1 MSFWKKLWDRL
12 NTDIQPDWKETIK
25 GGVESADKL
34 VKLAEVL
41 NKKENASLKDLIPY
55 FQQTASLLDVL
66 NSPLGQVIG
75 ASIPF
80 IGIATG
86 LLTFLIEKSK
96 KELSIED
103 SIFIVAQGAYLES
116 FKDFF
121 KQHPEIQNK
130 LQDTTVSKELSKQ
143 IQSFGENFAF
153 SLDQKEKEKE
163 VENTLVC
170 FAESKLAISANGLL
184 KARLEESGFT
194 KKEAGIITQ
203 RIARST
209 YRYLKRAF
217 VENREKMPKLAALYG
232 QQWQAELELDTSL
245 DNYLKEIAKCPEEK
259 VFDEEFSFKDIYVP
273 LQVQAVKDGKI
284 QDKETPQNIEVWAIN
299 LLLDDRKKQE
309 VLFIQGRPGG
319 GKSVFCRLFADKVRR
334 ELYPIY
340 TPILIKLKDIED
352 FANNFDQTLTSVIDQ
367 DFVTDRGWL
376 TDRNTRFLFLLDG
389 FDELVLTRGKGN
401 SVESFLD
408 QVARFQENC
417 GNNSERQHRVLITG
431 RPLALLGFERP
442 MPPNLQW
449 VNIAL
454 MDDDIQAQWRSN
466 WGKLVGE
473 TEAQAF
479 QVFLT
484 DENCPKQVQALA
496 REPLLL
502 YLLAAMHRDKRL
514 DLETLR
520 SRDGDLVKV
529 KIYRAVIAW
538 VLTKQREKRLIFDLT
553 GCDTEDLRSILAE
566 TGLCITQTGTE
577 QALVSMIEKRLVERG
592 HEAAKKLIDE
602 AKKNQEKD
610 PLKNALAAFYLKAAT
625 GLDNS
630 VEFFHK
636 SFGEFLMAERL
647 AESFWLWTKKSA
659 KRQVKYTVE
668 DTTLDWEIYDL
679 LGYGLLTKEILS
691 YLITLLKLGEPSDYL
706 ENNNTFT
713 ATDWVSLFERLYAFY
728 WRWSQGEFIE
738 VLESSTTIL
747 PLNKAVQLQ
756 QYQIP
761 LGQRQADVYTGLNIL
776 ILLLLINTH
785 AQSQADLKEKIHFY
799 PCGNPN
805 NTEEFDGSRLLKI
818 IGYSECL
825 GAFTFGSKLG
835 DFFSNTDLSNAKLS
849 KADLSNAD
857 LSNAKLSKADLSK
870 ADLSNA
876 NLSKADLSYANLSGA
891 DLRKANLSNADLSNA
906 DLSNADLSNADLSNA
921 DLRNAD
927 LRYANLS
934 KALSKANL
942 SKANLREANLREAN
956 LSYADLS
963 YANLS
968 YANLI
973 NADLSFANLS
983 FANLINADL
992 SNANLSGANL
1002 SGANL
1007 SYADLEAMRWDQGT
1021 NWQGV
1026 RGLVDTAKNVPEA
1039 LKQQLGLI
1047 DNE

>member
-25 GGVESADKL
+25 GGVESADKIF
-34 VKLAEVL
+34 KLAEVW

-86 LLTFLIEKSK
+86 LLTFLIEKSQ

-121 KQHPEIQNK
+121 KQHPEIKDK
-130 LQDTTVSKELSKQ
+130 LQNTTVSKELSKQ
-143 IQSFGENFAF
+143 IQSFGENFA
-153 SLDQKEKEKE
+153 LAQKEA
-163 VENTLVC
+163 ENTLVC
-170 FAESKLAISANGLL
+170 FAESKLAISANELL
-184 KARLEESGFT
+184 KARLKESGFSQT
-194 KKEAGIITQ
+194 EAEIITQ

-217 VENREKMPKLAALYG
+217 VENLRKIPKLAALYG
-232 QQWQAELELDTSL
+232 QQWQAELERDTSL

-273 LQVQAVKDGKI
+273 LQVQAVKDGEI
-284 QDKETPQNIEVWAIN
+284 EDEETLQNIETWAIN
-299 LLLDDRKKQE
+299 LLLNEQKKKE

-334 ELYPIY
+334 ELEPIY
-340 TPILIKLKDIED
+340 TPILIRLKNIED
-352 FANNFDQTLTSVIDQ
+352 FANNFDQTLTNVIDQ

-401 SVESFLD
+401 SVKDFLD

-431 RPLALLGFERP
+431 RPLALLGFERL
-442 MPPNLQW
+442 MPTNLQW

-454 MDDDIQAQWRSN
+454 MDDDIQAQWWSN
-466 WGKLVGE
+466 WARLVGE
-473 TEAQAF
+473 TEAEDF
-479 QVFLT
+479 QDFLS
-484 DENCPKQVQALA
+484 DENCPEQVQALA

-502 YLLAAMHRDKRL
+502 YLLAAMHRDKHL

-520 SRDGDLVKV
+520 SADGDLVKV
-529 KIYRAVIAW
+529 KIYRAVITW
-538 VLTKQREKRLIFDLT
+538 VLTKQREKRLNFDLA

-577 QALVSMIEKRLVERG
+577 QALVNMIEKRLVDRG
-592 HEAAKKLIDE
+592 HEAAKQLIDE

-647 AESFWLWTKKSA
+647 AESFWLWTEKSA
-659 KRQVKYTVE
+659 KRQINYSIK
-668 DTTLDWEIYDL
+668 DADLDWEIYDL
-679 LGYGLLTKEILS
+679 LGYGLLTKEILG
-691 YLITLLKLGEPSDYL
+691 YLMPLLKLGEPRDYL

-728 WRWSQGEFIE
+728 LRWSQGEFIE
-738 VLESSTTIL
+738 ALESSKTTL
-747 PLNKAVQLQ
+747 PFNKAMQLQ
-756 QYQIP
+756 QYQIL
-761 LGQRQADVYTGLNIL
+761 LGQRQADIYTGLNIL

-785 AQSQADLKEKIHFY
+785 ARSQADLKEKIHFY
-799 PCGNPN
+799 PCGNPDN
-805 NTEEFDGSRLLKI
+805 AEEFDRTRLLKI

-825 GAFTFGSKLG
+825 GAFTFWQKVADYLRNAYLRNAYLSDTDL
-835 DFFSNTDLSNAKLS
+835 SNTDLR
-849 KADLSNAD
+849 
-857 LSNAKLSKADLSK
+857 
-870 ADLSNA
+870 NA
-876 NLSKADLSYANLSGA
+876 N
-891 DLRKANLSNADLSNA
+891 
-906 DLSNADLSNADLSNA
+906 LSNA

-927 LRYANLS
+927 LRNADLSYADLS
-934 KALSKANL
+934 YAD
-942 SKANLREANLREAN
+942 LRNAN

-963 YANLS
+963 YT
-968 YANLI
+968 
-973 NADLSFANLS
+973 DL
-983 FANLINADL
+983 
-992 SNANLSGANL
+992 NANLSEANL
-1002 SGANL
+1002 SEANLSESNLSEADLSYADLSEADLSYADL
-1007 SYADLEAMRWDQGT
+1007 SYADLEAIDWDQET

-1026 RGLVDTAKNVPEA
+1026 KGLDTAQNVPEA
-1039 LKQQLGLI
+1039 LKQQLGLM
-1047 DNE
+1047 DN

>member
-1 MSFWKKLWDRL
+1 MGSWQKLWDRL

-41 NKKENASLKDLIPY
+41 NKQENASLKDLIPY

-130 LQDTTVSKELSKQ
+130 LQETTVSKELSER
-143 IQSFGENFAF
+143 IQSFGENFA
-153 SLDQKEKEKE
+153 LDQKEA
-163 VENTLVC
+163 ENTLVC
-170 FAESKLAISANGLL
+170 FAESKLAIAANKLL

-194 KKEAGIITQ
+194 ETEAQIITQ

-217 VENREKMPKLAALYG
+217 VENREKMPKLAPVYG
-232 QQWQAELELDTSL
+232 QQWQAELERDTSL

-273 LQVQAVKDGKI
+273 LQVQSVDDGEI
-284 QDKETPQNIEVWAIN
+284 EDEETPQNIEAWAIN
-299 LLLDDRKKQE
+299 LLLNDQKKKE

-319 GKSVFCRLFADKVRR
+319 GKSVFCRLFADRVRR

-340 TPILIKLKDIED
+340 IPILIKLKDIKD
-352 FANNFDQTLTSVIDQ
+352 FANNFDETLKDSIKW
-367 DFVTDRGWL
+367 DFTVDLGWL
-376 TDRNTRFLFLLDG
+376 TDQNTRFLFLLDG
-389 FDELVLTRGKGN
+389 FDELVLTRGKSN
-401 SVESFLD
+401 SVKDFLD
-408 QVARFQENC
+408 QVARFQRDC
-417 GNNSERQHRVLITG
+417 GDISERQHRVLITG
-431 RPLALLGFERP
+431 RPLALLGFERL
-442 MPPNLQW
+442 MPTNLQW

-454 MDDDIQAQWRSN
+454 MDDDIQAQWRAN
-466 WGKLVGE
+466 WDRLVGE
-473 TEAQAF
+473 TEAQGF
-479 QVFLT
+479 QVFLS

-502 YLLAAMHRDKRL
+502 YLLAAMHRDKHL

-520 SRDGDLVKV
+520 SGDGDLVKV
-529 KIYRAVIAW
+529 KIYRAVIVW
-538 VLTKQREKRLIFDLT
+538 VLTKQREKRLNFDLT

-577 QALVSMIEKRLVERG
+577 QALVSMIEKRLVDRG

-625 GLDNS
+625 GQDNS

-636 SFGEFLMAERL
+636 SFGEFLIAERL
-647 AESFWLWTKKSA
+647 AESFWLWTEKSA
-659 KRQVKYTVE
+659 KRQVNYTVK
-668 DTTLDWEIYDL
+668 DTELDWEIYDL
-679 LGYGLLTKEILS
+679 LGYGLLTKEILG
-691 YLITLLKLGEPSDYL
+691 YLMPLLKLGEPSDYL
-706 ENNNTFT
+706 ENNKTFT

-728 WRWSQGEFIE
+728 LRWSQGEFIE
-738 VLESSTTIL
+738 ALESSTTIL

-761 LGQRQADVYTGLNIL
+761 LGQRQADIYTGLNIL

-785 AQSQADLKEKIHFY
+785 AQSQGDLKEKIHFY
-799 PCGNPN
+799 PCGNPDN
-805 NTEEFDGSRLLKI
+805 VEEFDQERLLKI

-825 GAFTFGSKLG
+825 GASTFWQKVA
-835 DFFSNTDLSNAKLS
+835 DFLSNAYLGL
-849 KADLSNAD
+849 ADLI
-857 LSNAKLSKADLSK
+857 
-870 ADLSNA
+870 
-876 NLSKADLSYANLSGA
+876 
-891 DLRKANLSNADLSNA
+891 
-906 DLSNADLSNADLSNA
+906 
-921 DLRNAD
+921 
-927 LRYANLS
+927 
-934 KALSKANL
+934 
-942 SKANLREANLREAN
+942 E
-956 LSYADLS
+956 
-963 YANLS
+963 ANLS
-968 YANLI
+968 YANLS
-973 NADLSFANLS
+973 NAFLIEAN
-983 FANLINADL
+983 L
-992 SNANLSGANL
+992 SNANLSNANLIEANL
-1002 SGANL
+1002 SNANLSNANLSNANLSNACLIEADL
-1007 SYADLEAMRWDQGT
+1007 SYADLEAIGWSEET

-1026 RGLVDTAKNVPEA
+1026 KGLDTAKNVPEA

>member
-41 NKKENASLKDLIPY
+41 NKKENSSLKDLIPY

-130 LQDTTVSKELSKQ
+130 VQNTTVSKALSEQ
-143 IQSFGENFAF
+143 IQSFGENFA
-153 SLDQKEKEKE
+153 LDQKEA
-163 VENTLVC
+163 ENTLVC
-170 FAESKLAISANGLL
+170 FAESKLAIAANELL
-184 KARLEESGFT
+184 KARLKESGFAQ
-194 KKEAGIITQ
+194 KEAEIITQ

-232 QQWQAELELDTSL
+232 QQWQAELERDTSL
-245 DNYLKEIAKCPEEK
+245 DNYLQEIAKCPEEK
-259 VFDEEFSFKDIYVP
+259 VFDEDFSFKDIYVP
-273 LQVQAVKDGKI
+273 LQVQAVKDGEI
-284 QDKETPQNIEVWAIN
+284 QDKETTQNIEAWAIN
-299 LLLDDRKKQE
+299 LLLDDQKKKE

-334 ELYPIY
+334 ELEPIY
-340 TPILIKLKDIED
+340 TPILIRLKNIED
-352 FANNFDQTLTSVIDQ
+352 FANNFDQTLTNVIDQ

-389 FDELVLTRGKGN
+389 FDELVLTRGKSN
-401 SVESFLD
+401 SVKDFLD
-408 QVARFQENC
+408 QVARFQRDC
-417 GNNSERQHRVLITG
+417 GDISERQHRVLITG
-431 RPLALLGFERP
+431 RPLALLGFERL

-466 WGKLVGE
+466 WARLVGE
-473 TEAQAF
+473 TEAQDL
-479 QVFLT
+479 QGFLS
-484 DENCPKQVQALA
+484 DENCPEQVQELA

-502 YLLAAMHRDKRL
+502 YLLAAMHRDKHL

-520 SRDGDLVKV
+520 SGDGDLVKV
-529 KIYRAVIAW
+529 KIYRAVIVW
-538 VLTKQREKRLIFDLT
+538 VLTKQREKRLNFDLT

-625 GLDNS
+625 GQDNS

-647 AESFWLWTKKSA
+647 AESFWLWTEKSA
-659 KRQVKYTVE
+659 KRQVNYTVK
-668 DTTLDWEIYDL
+668 DTELDWQIYDL
-679 LGYGLLTKEILS
+679 LGYDLLTKEILG
-691 YLITLLKLGEPSDYL
+691 YLMSLLKLGEPSNYL

-738 VLESSTTIL
+738 ALESSTTIL

-761 LGQRQADVYTGLNIL
+761 LGQRQVDIYTGLNIL
-776 ILLLLINTH
+776 ILLLLINTY
-785 AQSQADLKEKIHFY
+785 AQSQTDLEEKIHFY
-799 PCGNPN
+799 PCGNPYN
-805 NTEEFDGSRLLKI
+805 AEEFDQTRLLKI

-825 GAFTFGSKLG
+825 GAFTFRKIRH
-835 DFFSNTDLSNAKLS
+835 FFPCTDLSNAYLFNAYLS
-849 KADLSNAD
+849 DAYLRE
-857 LSNAKLSKADLSK
+857 
-870 ADLSNA
+870 
-876 NLSKADLSYANLSGA
+876 ADLSYAELSYADLSHTDLSYADLSGASLRKADLSGA
-891 DLRKANLSNADLSNA
+891 DLSGADLGYADLSGADLSNA
-906 DLSNADLSNADLSNA
+906 DLSNADLINAD
-921 DLRNAD
+921 
-927 LRYANLS
+927 
-934 KALSKANL
+934 
-942 SKANLREANLREAN
+942 
-956 LSYADLS
+956 LSYADLR
-963 YANLS
+963 A
-968 YANLI
+968 I
-973 NADLSFANLS
+973 
-983 FANLINADL
+983 
-992 SNANLSGANL
+992 
-1002 SGANL
+1002 
-1007 SYADLEAMRWDQGT
+1007 RWNQET

-1026 RGLVDTAKNVPEA
+1026 KGLDTAQNVPEA
-1039 LKQQLGLI
+1039 LKQQLGLV
-1047 DNE
+1047 NS

>member
-103 SIFIVAQGAYLES
+103 SILIVAQGAYLES

-121 KQHPEIQNK
+121 KEHPEIQEK
-130 LQDTTVSKELSKQ
+130 LQDTTVSEALSKQ
-143 IQSFGENFAF
+143 IQAFGEKFAF
-153 SLDQKEKEKE
+153 ALDQKEKEA
-163 VENTLVC
+163 ENTLVC
-170 FAESKLAISANGLL
+170 FAESKLAIAANKLL

-194 KKEAGIITQ
+194 ETEAQIITQ

-217 VENREKMPKLAALYG
+217 VENREKMPKLAPVYG
-232 QQWQAELELDTSL
+232 QQWQPELERDTSL
-245 DNYLKEIAKCPEEK
+245 DNYLEEIAKCPEEK

-273 LQVQAVKDGKI
+273 LQVQAVKDGEI
-284 QDKETPQNIEVWAIN
+284 QDKETTQNIEAWAIN
-299 LLLDDRKKQE
+299 LLLDDQKKKE

-319 GKSVFCRLFADKVRR
+319 GKSVFCRLFADRVRR

-340 TPILIKLKDIED
+340 IPILIKLKDIKD
-352 FANNFDQTLTSVIDQ
+352 FANNFDETLKDSIKWDFTSDL
-367 DFVTDRGWL
+367 GWL
-376 TDRNTRFLFLLDG
+376 TDQNTRFLFLLDG
-389 FDELVLTRGKGN
+389 FDELVLTRGKSN
-401 SVESFLD
+401 SVKDFLD
-408 QVARFQENC
+408 QVARFQRDC
-417 GNNSERQHRVLITG
+417 GDISERQHRVLITG
-431 RPLALLGFERP
+431 RPLALLGFERL
-442 MPPNLQW
+442 MPTNLQW
-449 VNIAL
+449 VNVAL
-454 MDDDIQAQWRSN
+454 MDDDIQAQWRAN
-466 WGKLVGE
+466 WDRLVGE
-473 TEAQAF
+473 TEAQGF
-479 QVFLT
+479 QVFLS

-502 YLLAAMHRDKRL
+502 YLLAAMHRDKHL

-520 SRDGDLVKV
+520 SGDGDLVKV

-538 VLTKQREKRLIFDLT
+538 VLTKQREKRLNFDLT

-577 QALVSMIEKRLVERG
+577 QALVSMIEKRLVDRG

-602 AKKNQEKD
+602 VKKNQEKD

-625 GLDNS
+625 GQDNS

-647 AESFWLWTKKSA
+647 AESFWLWTEKSA
-659 KRQVKYTVE
+659 KRQVNYTVK
-668 DTTLDWEIYDL
+668 DTELDWEIYDL
-679 LGYGLLTKEILS
+679 LGYGLLTKEILG
-691 YLITLLKLGEPSDYL
+691 YLMPLLKLGEPSDYL

-728 WRWSQGEFIE
+728 LRWSQGEFIE
-738 VLESSTTIL
+738 TLESSTTIL

-761 LGQRQADVYTGLNIL
+761 LGQRQTDIYTGLNIL
-776 ILLLLINTH
+776 MLLLLINTH
-785 AQSQADLKEKIHFY
+785 AQSQADLKRKIHFY
-799 PCGNPN
+799 PCGYPN
-805 NTEEFDGSRLLKI
+805 KVEEFDEERLLKI

-825 GAFTFGSKLG
+825 GALTFWGN
-835 DFFSNTDLSNAKLS
+835 FRHFLSE
-849 KADLSNAD
+849 ADLSQAN
-857 LSNAKLSKADLSK
+857 LSEAN
-870 ADLSNA
+870 LSNA
-876 NLSKADLSYANLSGA
+876 NLSEANLFNA
-891 DLRKANLSNADLSNA
+891 NLNKANFSNADLSEANVSYAYLRKA
-906 DLSNADLSNADLSNA
+906 DLRNA

-927 LRYANLS
+927 LSVAILNN
-934 KALSKANL
+934 AD
-942 SKANLREANLREAN
+942 

-963 YANLS
+963 YA
-968 YANLI
+968 
-973 NADLSFANLS
+973 DLYDIHWNQET
-983 FANLINADL
+983 I
-992 SNANLSGANL
+992 
-1002 SGANL
+1002 
-1007 SYADLEAMRWDQGT
+1007 
-1021 NWQGV
+1021 WQGV
-1026 RGLVDTAKNVPEA
+1026 QGLDTAKNVPEA

>member
-130 LQDTTVSKELSKQ
+130 LQETTVAKELSER
-143 IQSFGENFAF
+143 IQSFGENFA
-153 SLDQKEKEKE
+153 LDQKEA
-163 VENTLVC
+163 ENTLVC
-170 FAESKLAISANGLL
+170 FAESKLAIAANKLL

-194 KKEAGIITQ
+194 ETEAQIITQ

-217 VENREKMPKLAALYG
+217 VENREKMPKLAPVYG
-232 QQWQAELELDTSL
+232 QQWQPELERDTSL
-245 DNYLKEIAKCPEEK
+245 DNYLEEIAKCPEEK

-273 LQVQAVKDGKI
+273 LQVQAVKDGEI
-284 QDKETPQNIEVWAIN
+284 QDKETTQNIEAWAIN
-299 LLLDDRKKQE
+299 LLLDDQKKKE

-319 GKSVFCRLFADKVRR
+319 GKSVFCRLFADRVRR

-340 TPILIKLKDIED
+340 IPILIKLKDIKD
-352 FANNFDQTLTSVIDQ
+352 FANNFDETLKDSIKWDFTSDL
-367 DFVTDRGWL
+367 GWL
-376 TDRNTRFLFLLDG
+376 TDQNTRFLFLLDG
-389 FDELVLTRGKGN
+389 FDELVLTRGKSN
-401 SVESFLD
+401 SVKDFLD
-408 QVARFQENC
+408 QVARFQRDC
-417 GNNSERQHRVLITG
+417 GDISERQHRVLITG
-431 RPLALLGFERP
+431 RPLALLGFERL
-442 MPPNLQW
+442 MPTNLQW
-449 VNIAL
+449 VNVAL
-454 MDDDIQAQWRSN
+454 MDDDIQAQWRAN
-466 WGKLVGE
+466 WDRLVGE
-473 TEAQAF
+473 TEAQGF
-479 QVFLT
+479 QVFLS

-502 YLLAAMHRDKRL
+502 YLLAAMHRDKHL

-520 SRDGDLVKV
+520 SGDGDLVKV
-529 KIYRAVIAW
+529 KIYRAVIVW
-538 VLTKQREKRLIFDLT
+538 VLTKQREKRLNFDLT

-577 QALVSMIEKRLVERG
+577 QALVSMIEKRLVDRG

-625 GLDNS
+625 GQDNS

-647 AESFWLWTKKSA
+647 AESFWLWTEKSA
-659 KRQVKYTVE
+659 KRQVNYTVK
-668 DTTLDWEIYDL
+668 DTELDWEIYDL
-679 LGYGLLTKEILS
+679 LGYGLLTKEILG
-691 YLITLLKLGEPSDYL
+691 YLMPLLKLGEPSDYL

-728 WRWSQGEFIE
+728 LRWSQGEFIE
-738 VLESSTTIL
+738 TLESSTTIL

-761 LGQRQADVYTGLNIL
+761 LGQRQTDIYTGLNIL
-776 ILLLLINTH
+776 MLLLLINTH
-785 AQSQADLKEKIHFY
+785 AQSQADLKRKIHFY
-799 PCGNPN
+799 PCGYPN
-805 NTEEFDGSRLLKI
+805 KVEEFDEERLLKI

-825 GAFTFGSKLG
+825 GALTFWGN
-835 DFFSNTDLSNAKLS
+835 FRHFLSE
-849 KADLSNAD
+849 ADLSQAN
-857 LSNAKLSKADLSK
+857 LSEAN
-870 ADLSNA
+870 LSNA
-876 NLSKADLSYANLSGA
+876 NLSEANLFNA
-891 DLRKANLSNADLSNA
+891 NLNKANFSNADLSEANVSYA
-906 DLSNADLSNADLSNA
+906 YLRKADLSNA

-927 LRYANLS
+927 LSVAILNN
-934 KALSKANL
+934 AD
-942 SKANLREANLREAN
+942 

-963 YANLS
+963 YA
-968 YANLI
+968 
-973 NADLSFANLS
+973 DLYDIHWNQET
-983 FANLINADL
+983 I
-992 SNANLSGANL
+992 
-1002 SGANL
+1002 
-1007 SYADLEAMRWDQGT
+1007 
-1021 NWQGV
+1021 WQGV
-1026 RGLVDTAKNVPEA
+1026 QGLDTAKNVPEA

>member
-25 GGVESADKL
+25 GGVESADKIF
-34 VKLAEVL
+34 KLAEVW

-121 KQHPEIQNK
+121 KKHPEIQNK
-130 LQDTTVSKELSKQ
+130 VKETKVSEALSKQ
-143 IQSFGENFAF
+143 IQAFGESFA
-153 SLDQKEKEKE
+153 LDQKEA
-163 VENTLVC
+163 ENTLVC
-170 FAESKLAISANGLL
+170 FAESKLAIAANELL
-184 KARLEESGFT
+184 KARLEESGFSQT
-194 KKEAGIITQ
+194 EAEIITQ

-217 VENREKMPKLAALYG
+217 VENLGEIPKLAALYG
-232 QQWQAELELDTSL
+232 QQWQAELERDTSL
-245 DNYLKEIAKCPEEK
+245 DNYLREIAKCPEEK

-273 LQVQAVKDGKI
+273 LQVQSVDDGEI
-284 QDKETPQNIEVWAIN
+284 QDEETPQNIEAWAIN
-299 LLLDDRKKQE
+299 LLLDEQKKKE

-319 GKSVFCRLFADKVRR
+319 GKSVFCRLFADRVRR
-334 ELYPIY
+334 ELEPIY

-352 FANNFDQTLTSVIDQ
+352 FANNFDQTLTNVIDQ

-401 SVESFLD
+401 SVKDFLD

-431 RPLALLGFERP
+431 RPLALLGFERL
-442 MPPNLQW
+442 MPTNLQW

-466 WGKLVGE
+466 WAKLVGE

-479 QVFLT
+479 QVFLS
-484 DENCPKQVQALA
+484 DENCPEQVQGLA

-502 YLLAAMHRDKRL
+502 YLLAAMHRDKHL

-520 SRDGDLVKV
+520 SGDGDLVKV
-529 KIYRAVIAW
+529 KIYRAVIVW
-538 VLTKQREKRLIFDLT
+538 VLTKQREQRLNFDLT

-566 TGLCITQTGTE
+566 TGLCIAQTGTE
-577 QALVSMIEKRLVERG
+577 QALVSMIEKRLVKRG
-592 HEAAKKLIDE
+592 HKAAKKLIDE
-602 AKKNQEKD
+602 AKRNQEKD

-625 GLDNS
+625 GQDNS

-659 KRQVKYTVE
+659 ERQVNYTVE
-668 DTTLDWEIYDL
+668 DADLDWQIYDL
-679 LGYGLLTKEILS
+679 LGYGLLTKEILG
-691 YLITLLKLGEPSDYL
+691 YLMPLLKLGEPRDYL

-738 VLESSTTIL
+738 ALESSTTIL

-761 LGQRQADVYTGLNIL
+761 LGQRQADIYTGLNIL
-776 ILLLLINTH
+776 ILLLLINTY

-799 PCGNPN
+799 PCGDPENA
-805 NTEEFDGSRLLKI
+805 EEFDEERLLKI

-825 GAFTFGSKLG
+825 GAFTFWRNLRH
-835 DFFSNTDLSNAKLS
+835 FLR
-849 KADLSNAD
+849 
-857 LSNAKLSKADLSK
+857 
-870 ADLSNA
+870 NA
-876 NLSKADLSYANLSGA
+876 NLSE
-891 DLRKANLSNADLSNA
+891 ANLSNADLSNA
-906 DLSNADLSNADLSNA
+906 YLRYVN
-921 DLRNAD
+921 LRNAD
-927 LRYANLS
+927 
-934 KALSKANL
+934 
-942 SKANLREANLREAN
+942 

-963 YANLS
+963 YADLSYGYADLS
-968 YANLI
+968 YA
-973 NADLSFANLS
+973 DLSY
-983 FANLINADL
+983 AD
-992 SNANLSGANL
+992 
-1002 SGANL
+1002 L
-1007 SYADLEAMRWDQGT
+1007 SYADLESISWNQET

-1026 RGLVDTAKNVPEA
+1026 KGLDTARNVPEA
-1039 LKQQLGLI
+1039 LKQQLGLV
-1047 DNE
+1047 NS

>member
-1 MSFWKKLWDRL
+1 MGSWQKLWDRL
-12 NTDIQPDWKETIK
+12 NTDIQPNWQETIK

-143 IQSFGENFAF
+143 IQSFGENFP
-153 SLDQKEKEKE
+153 LDQKEA
-163 VENTLVC
+163 ENTLVC
-170 FAESKLAISANGLL
+170 FAESKLAIAANKLL

-194 KKEAGIITQ
+194 ETEAQIITQ

-217 VENREKMPKLAALYG
+217 VENREKMPKLAPIYG
-232 QQWQAELELDTSL
+232 QQWQAELERDTSL
-245 DNYLKEIAKCPEEK
+245 DNYLKEIAKYPEET
-259 VFDEEFSFKDIYVP
+259 VFDEEFSFKNIYVP
-273 LQVQAVKDGKI
+273 LEVQSVDDGKI
-284 QDKETPQNIEVWAIN
+284 QDEETSQNIETWAID
-299 LLLDDRKKQE
+299 LLLDDQERKQ

-319 GKSVFCRLFADKVRR
+319 GKSVFCRLFADRVRR

-340 TPILIKLKDIED
+340 TPILIRLKDIED
-352 FANNFDQTLTSVIDQ
+352 FANNFDQTLTNVIDQ

-401 SVESFLD
+401 SVKDFLD

-431 RPLALLGFERP
+431 RPLALLGFERL
-442 MPPNLQW
+442 MPTNLQW

-454 MDDDIQAQWRSN
+454 MDDDIQAQWRAN
-466 WGKLVGE
+466 WDRLVGE
-473 TEAQAF
+473 TEAQGF
-479 QVFLT
+479 QVFLS

-502 YLLAAMHRDKRL
+502 YLLAAMHRDKHL

-520 SRDGDLVKV
+520 SGDGDLVKV

-538 VLTKQREKRLIFDLT
+538 VLTKQREKRLNFDLT

-577 QALVSMIEKRLVERG
+577 QALVSMIEKRLVDRG

-625 GLDNS
+625 GQDNS

-636 SFGEFLMAERL
+636 SFGEFLIAERL
-647 AESFWLWTKKSA
+647 AESFWLWTEKSA
-659 KRQVKYTVE
+659 KRQVNYTVK
-668 DTTLDWEIYDL
+668 DTELDWEIYDL
-679 LGYGLLTKEILS
+679 LGYGLLTKEILG
-691 YLITLLKLGEPSDYL
+691 YLMPLLKLGEPSDYL
-706 ENNNTFT
+706 ENNKTFT

-728 WRWSQGEFIE
+728 LRWSQGEFIE
-738 VLESSTTIL
+738 ALESSTTIL

-761 LGQRQADVYTGLNIL
+761 LGQRQADIYTGLNIL

-785 AQSQADLKEKIHFY
+785 AQSQGDLKEKIHFY
-799 PCGNPN
+799 PCGNPDN
-805 NTEEFDGSRLLKI
+805 VEEFDQERLLKI

-825 GAFTFGSKLG
+825 GASTFWQKVA
-835 DFFSNTDLSNAKLS
+835 DFLSNAYLGL
-849 KADLSNAD
+849 ADLI
-857 LSNAKLSKADLSK
+857 
-870 ADLSNA
+870 
-876 NLSKADLSYANLSGA
+876 
-891 DLRKANLSNADLSNA
+891 
-906 DLSNADLSNADLSNA
+906 
-921 DLRNAD
+921 
-927 LRYANLS
+927 
-934 KALSKANL
+934 
-942 SKANLREANLREAN
+942 E
-956 LSYADLS
+956 
-963 YANLS
+963 ANLS
-968 YANLI
+968 YANLS
-973 NADLSFANLS
+973 NAFLIEAN
-983 FANLINADL
+983 L
-992 SNANLSGANL
+992 SNANLSNANL
-1002 SGANL
+1002 SNANLIEANLSNANLIEANLSNANLIEANLSNANLSNACLIEADL
-1007 SYADLEAMRWDQGT
+1007 SYADLEAIGWSEET

-1026 RGLVDTAKNVPEA
+1026 KGLDTAKNVPEA

>member
-1 MSFWKKLWDRL
+1 MGSWQKLWDRL

-41 NKKENASLKDLIPY
+41 NKQENASLKDLIPY

-130 LQDTTVSKELSKQ
+130 LQETTVSKELSER
-143 IQSFGENFAF
+143 IQSFGENFA
-153 SLDQKEKEKE
+153 LDQKEA
-163 VENTLVC
+163 ENTLVC
-170 FAESKLAISANGLL
+170 FAESKLAIAANKLL

-194 KKEAGIITQ
+194 ETEAQIITQ

-217 VENREKMPKLAALYG
+217 VENREKMPKLAPVYG
-232 QQWQAELELDTSL
+232 QQWQAELERDTSL

-273 LQVQAVKDGKI
+273 LQVQSVDDGEI
-284 QDKETPQNIEVWAIN
+284 EDEETPQNIEAWAIN
-299 LLLDDRKKQE
+299 LLLNDQKKKE

-319 GKSVFCRLFADKVRR
+319 GKSVFCRLFADRVRR

-340 TPILIKLKDIED
+340 IPILIKLKDIKD
-352 FANNFDQTLTSVIDQ
+352 FANNFDETLKDSIKW
-367 DFVTDRGWL
+367 DFTVDLGWL
-376 TDRNTRFLFLLDG
+376 TDQNTRFLFLLDG
-389 FDELVLTRGKGN
+389 FDELVLTRGKSN
-401 SVESFLD
+401 SVKDFLD
-408 QVARFQENC
+408 QVARFQRDC
-417 GNNSERQHRVLITG
+417 GDISERQHRVLITG
-431 RPLALLGFERP
+431 RPLALLGFERL
-442 MPPNLQW
+442 MPTNLQW

-454 MDDDIQAQWRSN
+454 MDDDIQAQWRAN
-466 WGKLVGE
+466 WDRLVGE
-473 TEAQAF
+473 TEAQGF
-479 QVFLT
+479 QVFLS

-502 YLLAAMHRDKRL
+502 YLLAAMHRDKHL

-520 SRDGDLVKV
+520 SGDGDLVKV
-529 KIYRAVIAW
+529 KIYRAVIVW
-538 VLTKQREKRLIFDLT
+538 VLTKQREKRLNFDLT

-577 QALVSMIEKRLVERG
+577 QALVSMIEKRLVDRG

-625 GLDNS
+625 GQDNS

-636 SFGEFLMAERL
+636 SFGEFLIAERL
-647 AESFWLWTKKSA
+647 AESFWLWTEKSA
-659 KRQVKYTVE
+659 KRQVNYTVK
-668 DTTLDWEIYDL
+668 DTELDWEIYDL
-679 LGYGLLTKEILS
+679 LGYGLLTKEILG
-691 YLITLLKLGEPSDYL
+691 YLMPLLKLGEPSDYL
-706 ENNNTFT
+706 ENNKTFT

-728 WRWSQGEFIE
+728 LRWSQGEFIE
-738 VLESSTTIL
+738 ALESSTTIL

-761 LGQRQADVYTGLNIL
+761 LGQRQADIYTGLNIL

-785 AQSQADLKEKIHFY
+785 AQSQGDLKEKIHFY
-799 PCGNPN
+799 PCGNPDN
-805 NTEEFDGSRLLKI
+805 VEEFDQERLLKI

-825 GAFTFGSKLG
+825 GASTFWQKVA
-835 DFFSNTDLSNAKLS
+835 DFLSNAYLGLADLIEANLS
-849 KADLSNAD
+849 YANLSNAF
-857 LSNAKLSKADLSK
+857 LIEAN
-870 ADLSNA
+870 LSNA
-876 NLSKADLSYANLSGA
+876 NLSNANLI
-891 DLRKANLSNADLSNA
+891 
-906 DLSNADLSNADLSNA
+906 
-921 DLRNAD
+921 
-927 LRYANLS
+927 
-934 KALSKANL
+934 
-942 SKANLREANLREAN
+942 EAN

-963 YANLS
+963 NAYLGLADLIEANLS
-968 YANLI
+968 YANLS
-973 NADLSFANLS
+973 NAFLIEAN
-983 FANLINADL
+983 L
-992 SNANLSGANL
+992 SNANLSNANLIEANL
-1002 SGANL
+1002 SNANLIEANLSNANLSNANLSNANLSNACLIEADL
-1007 SYADLEAMRWDQGT
+1007 SYADLEAIGWSEET

-1026 RGLVDTAKNVPEA
+1026 KGLDTAKNVPEA

>member
-25 GGVESADKL
+25 GGVESADKIF
-34 VKLAEVL
+34 KLAEVW

-130 LQDTTVSKELSKQ
+130 VQDTTVSKALSKQ
-143 IQSFGENFAF
+143 IQSFGENFA
-153 SLDQKEKEKE
+153 LDQKEA
-163 VENTLVC
+163 ENTLVC
-170 FAESKLAISANGLL
+170 FAESKLAISANELL
-184 KARLEESGFT
+184 KARLKESGFSQT
-194 KKEAGIITQ
+194 EAEIITQ

-232 QQWQAELELDTSL
+232 QQWQAELERDTSL

-273 LQVQAVKDGKI
+273 LQVQSVDDGEI
-284 QDKETPQNIEVWAIN
+284 QDKETPKNIETWAIN
-299 LLLDDRKKQE
+299 LLLNDQKKKE

-319 GKSVFCRLFADKVRR
+319 GKSVFCRFFADKVRR

-352 FANNFDQTLTSVIDQ
+352 FANNFDQTLTNVIDQ

-401 SVESFLD
+401 SVKDFLD

-417 GNNSERQHRVLITG
+417 GNHSERQHRVLITG
-431 RPLALLGFERP
+431 RPLALFGFERL
-442 MPPNLQW
+442 MPTNLQW

-454 MDDDIQAQWRSN
+454 MDDKIQAQWRSN

-484 DENCPKQVQALA
+484 DKNCPEQVQELA

-502 YLLAAMHRDKRL
+502 YLLAAMHRDKHL

-520 SRDGDLVKV
+520 SGDGDLVKV

-538 VLTKQREKRLIFDLT
+538 VLTKQREKRLNFDLT

-577 QALVSMIEKRLVERG
+577 QALVSMIEKRLVDRG
-592 HEAAKKLIDE
+592 HEAAKQLIDE

-625 GLDNS
+625 GQDNS

-647 AESFWLWTKKSA
+647 AESFWLWTEKSA
-659 KRQVKYTVE
+659 KRQVNYTVK
-668 DTTLDWEIYDL
+668 DTELDWEIYDL
-679 LGYGLLTKEILS
+679 LGYGLLTKEILG
-691 YLITLLKLGEPSDYL
+691 YLMPLLKLGEPSDYL

-728 WRWSQGEFIE
+728 LRWSQGEFIE
-738 VLESSTTIL
+738 ALESSTTIL

-761 LGQRQADVYTGLNIL
+761 LGQRQADIYTGLNIVM
-776 ILLLLINTH
+776 LLLLINTH

-799 PCGNPN
+799 PCGDPENA
-805 NTEEFDGSRLLKI
+805 EEFDRERLLKI

-825 GAFTFGSKLG
+825 GASTFWQKVADYLSEADLSEA
-835 DFFSNTDLSNAKLS
+835 DLRNANLSNANLS
-849 KADLSNAD
+849 NAYLSNANLSNAYLSEANLSNAYLSEANLSNAYLSNAYLSYAYLGYAYLSNADLSFADLSNAD
-857 LSNAKLSKADLSK
+857 LS
-870 ADLSNA
+870 
-876 NLSKADLSYANLSGA
+876 G
-891 DLRKANLSNADLSNA
+891 ANLSNADLSNA
-906 DLSNADLSNADLSNA
+906 DLSFADLRNANLSNADLSNA
-921 DLRNAD
+921 DL
-927 LRYANLS
+927 
-934 KALSKANL
+934 
-942 SKANLREANLREAN
+942 
-956 LSYADLS
+956 
-963 YANLS
+963 
-968 YANLI
+968 
-973 NADLSFANLS
+973 
-983 FANLINADL
+983 
-992 SNANLSGANL
+992 SG
-1002 SGANL
+1002 
-1007 SYADLEAMRWDQGT
+1007 ADLESISWNQGT

-1026 RGLVDTAKNVPEA
+1026 KGWDTAKNVPEA

-1047 DNE
+1047 DNG

>member
-1 MSFWKKLWDRL
+1 MGSWQKLWDRL

-41 NKKENASLKDLIPY
+41 NKQENASLKDLIPY

-130 LQDTTVSKELSKQ
+130 LQETTVSKELSER
-143 IQSFGENFAF
+143 IQSFGENFA
-153 SLDQKEKEKE
+153 LDQKEA
-163 VENTLVC
+163 ENTLVC
-170 FAESKLAISANGLL
+170 FAESKLAIAANKLL

-194 KKEAGIITQ
+194 ETEAQIITQ

-217 VENREKMPKLAALYG
+217 VENREKMPKLAPVYG
-232 QQWQAELELDTSL
+232 QQWQAELERDTSL

-273 LQVQAVKDGKI
+273 LQVQSVDDGEI
-284 QDKETPQNIEVWAIN
+284 EDEETPQNIEAWAIN
-299 LLLDDRKKQE
+299 LLLNDQKKKE

-319 GKSVFCRLFADKVRR
+319 GKSVFCRLFADRVRR

-340 TPILIKLKDIED
+340 IPILIKLKDIKD
-352 FANNFDQTLTSVIDQ
+352 FANNFDETLKDSIKW
-367 DFVTDRGWL
+367 DFTVDLGWL
-376 TDRNTRFLFLLDG
+376 TDQNTRFLFLLDG
-389 FDELVLTRGKGN
+389 FDELVLTRGKSN
-401 SVESFLD
+401 SVKDFLD
-408 QVARFQENC
+408 QVARFQRDC
-417 GNNSERQHRVLITG
+417 GDISERQHRVLITG
-431 RPLALLGFERP
+431 RPLALLGFERL
-442 MPPNLQW
+442 MPTNLQW

-454 MDDDIQAQWRSN
+454 MDDDIQAQWRAN
-466 WGKLVGE
+466 WDRLVGE
-473 TEAQAF
+473 TEAQGF
-479 QVFLT
+479 QVFLS

-502 YLLAAMHRDKRL
+502 YLLAAMHRDKHL

-520 SRDGDLVKV
+520 SGDGDLVKV
-529 KIYRAVIAW
+529 KIYRAVIVW
-538 VLTKQREKRLIFDLT
+538 VLTKQREKRLNFDLT

-577 QALVSMIEKRLVERG
+577 QALVSMIEKRLVDRG

-625 GLDNS
+625 GQDNS

-636 SFGEFLMAERL
+636 SFGEFLIAERL
-647 AESFWLWTKKSA
+647 AESFWLWTEKSA
-659 KRQVKYTVE
+659 KRQVNYTVK
-668 DTTLDWEIYDL
+668 DTELDWEIYDL
-679 LGYGLLTKEILS
+679 LGYGLLTKEILG
-691 YLITLLKLGEPSDYL
+691 YLMPLLKLGEPSDYL
-706 ENNNTFT
+706 ENNKTFT

-728 WRWSQGEFIE
+728 LRWSQGEFIE
-738 VLESSTTIL
+738 ALESSTTIL

-761 LGQRQADVYTGLNIL
+761 LGQRQADIYTGLNIL

-785 AQSQADLKEKIHFY
+785 AQSQGDLKEKIHFY
-799 PCGNPN
+799 PCGNPDN
-805 NTEEFDGSRLLKI
+805 VEEFDQERLLKI

-825 GAFTFGSKLG
+825 GASTFWQKVA
-835 DFFSNTDLSNAKLS
+835 DFLSNAYLGL
-849 KADLSNAD
+849 ADLI
-857 LSNAKLSKADLSK
+857 
-870 ADLSNA
+870 
-876 NLSKADLSYANLSGA
+876 
-891 DLRKANLSNADLSNA
+891 
-906 DLSNADLSNADLSNA
+906 
-921 DLRNAD
+921 
-927 LRYANLS
+927 
-934 KALSKANL
+934 
-942 SKANLREANLREAN
+942 E
-956 LSYADLS
+956 
-963 YANLS
+963 ANLS
-968 YANLI
+968 YANLS
-973 NADLSFANLS
+973 NAFLIEAN
-983 FANLINADL
+983 L
-992 SNANLSGANL
+992 SNANLSNANLIEANL
-1002 SGANL
+1002 SNANLIEANLSNANLSNANLSNANLSNACLIEADL
-1007 SYADLEAMRWDQGT
+1007 SYADLEAIGWSEET

-1026 RGLVDTAKNVPEA
+1026 KGLDTAKNVPEA

>member
-12 NTDIQPDWKETIK
+12 NTDIQPNWQETIK
-25 GGVESADKL
+25 GGVESADKIF
-34 VKLAEVL
+34 KLAEVW

-75 ASIPF
+75 ASVPF

-116 FKDFF
+116 FKEFF
-121 KQHPEIQNK
+121 KQHPEIQDK
-130 LQDTTVSKELSKQ
+130 LKDTTVSKALSER
-143 IQSFGENFAF
+143 IQAFGENFA
-153 SLDQKEKEKE
+153 LDQKEA
-163 VENTLVC
+163 ENTLVC
-170 FAESKLAISANGLL
+170 FAESKLAISANELL

-194 KKEAGIITQ
+194 EIEAQVITQ

-232 QQWQAELELDTSL
+232 QQWQAELERDTSL
-245 DNYLKEIAKCPEEK
+245 DNYLQEIAKCPEET

-273 LQVQAVKDGKI
+273 LQVQAVKDGEI
-284 QDKETPQNIEVWAIN
+284 QGKETLENIEVWAIN
-299 LLLDDRKKQE
+299 LLLDEQKKKE

-334 ELYPIY
+334 EFYPIY
-340 TPILIKLKDIED
+340 IPILIRLKNIED
-352 FANNFDQTLTSVIDQ
+352 FANNFDQTLTNVIDQ

-401 SVESFLD
+401 SVKDFLD

-431 RPLALLGFERP
+431 RPLALLGFERL
-442 MPPNLQW
+442 MPTNLQW

-454 MDDDIQAQWRSN
+454 MDKDIQSQWRSN
-466 WGKLVGE
+466 WARLVGKTE
-473 TEAQAF
+473 TQAL

-484 DENCPKQVQALA
+484 DENCPKQVQELA

-502 YLLAAMHRDKRL
+502 YLLAAMHRDKHL

-538 VLTKQREKRLIFDLT
+538 VLTKQRENRLNVELT

-577 QALVSMIEKRLVERG
+577 QALVSMIEKRLVDRG

-602 AKKNQEKD
+602 AQKNQEKD

-647 AESFWLWTKKSA
+647 AESFWLWTEKSA
-659 KRQVKYTVE
+659 KRQVNYTVK
-668 DTTLDWEIYDL
+668 DTELDWQIYDL
-679 LGYGLLTKEILS
+679 LGYGLLTTEILG
-691 YLITLLKLGEPSDYL
+691 YLMPLLKLGEPSNYL

-713 ATDWVSLFERLYAFY
+713 ATDWVSLFERLYGFY

-738 VLESSTTIL
+738 ALESASNIL

-756 QYQIP
+756 KYQIP
-761 LGQRQADVYTGLNIL
+761 VGQRQTDIHTGLNIL
-776 ILLLLINTH
+776 ILLLLINSH
-785 AQSQADLKEKIHFY
+785 AQSQADLNEKIHFY
-799 PCGNPN
+799 PCGHPGNA
-805 NTEEFDGSRLLKI
+805 EEFDQFRLLKI

-825 GAFTFGSKLG
+825 EAFTVWNKLIN
-835 DFFSNTDLSNAKLS
+835 FLSNSDLSGAN
-849 KADLSNAD
+849 
-857 LSNAKLSKADLSK
+857 
-870 ADLSNA
+870 LSNA
-876 NLSKADLSYANLSGA
+876 NLSNANLIRAKLIRAGLSGA
-891 DLRKANLSNADLSNA
+891 SLNG
-906 DLSNADLSNADLSNA
+906 
-921 DLRNAD
+921 
-927 LRYANLS
+927 
-934 KALSKANL
+934 
-942 SKANLREANLREAN
+942 ANLR
-956 LSYADLS
+956 YADLS
-963 YANLS
+963 YANLR
-968 YANLI
+968 YTN
-973 NADLSFANLS
+973 
-983 FANLINADL
+983 L
-992 SNANLSGANL
+992 SNANLSNTNLSNTNLSNANL
-1002 SGANL
+1002 LN
-1007 SYADLEAMRWDQGT
+1007 ADLEAIRWNPET

-1026 RGLVDTAKNVPEA
+1026 KGLDTAQNVPKA
-1039 LKQQLGLI
+1039 LKQNFL
-1047 DNE
+1047 E